1 MGFLGGKFLVQGFR
15 WILLEALGIL
25 GVLIF
30 APIQSSNLEY
40 PPVPSPPPSSTDVS
54 TQCVTRSPE
63 RLLCQDFG
71 TAANSANINKK
82 YLFILRTFV

>member
-25 GVLIF
+25 GVLVF
-30 APIQSSNLEY
+30 APIRSSNLEY
-40 PPVPSPPPSSTDVS
+40 PPVPSSAGVS

-63 RLLCQDFG
+63 RLLCQNFG
-71 TAANSANINKK
+71 TAANSSNINKK